1 MLQAII
7 NSLAI
12 NEDGVLVSGADNG
25 SIWFWDYKSGN
36 VFQEQETIAQPG
48 SLESEQGETCCAI
61 SDTPRQ
67 LEGVHQSNVAALAI
81 VSQSLSHHPPIKAY
95 TRWP

>member
-48 SLESEQGETCCAI
+48 SLESEQGATCCAVCRTRQGCLREGII
-61 SDTPRQ
+61 SLLSVRLQ
-67 LEGVHQSNVAALAI
+67 LYLNLSLAI
-81 VSQSLSHHPPIKAY
+81 PQ
-95 TRWP
+95 